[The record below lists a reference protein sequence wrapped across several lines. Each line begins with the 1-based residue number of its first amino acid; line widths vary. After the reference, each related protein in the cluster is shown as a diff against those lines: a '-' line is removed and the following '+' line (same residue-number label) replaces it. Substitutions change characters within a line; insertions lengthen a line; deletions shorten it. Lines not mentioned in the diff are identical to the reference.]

1 MANALQRCNVS
12 LLVNWGFAV
21 GSVGLMFLNPPPN
34 PANVS
39 AVVGTGIQTLKADE
53 GSFKKSQFSQIA
65 WVHHIANQPILIVN
79 PEPTKKKTFCCSL

>member
-1 MANALQRCNVS
+1 
-12 LLVNWGFAV
+12 
-21 GSVGLMFLNPPPN
+21 MFLNPPPN

-65 WVHHIANQPILIVN
+65 WVHRFANRPI
-79 PEPTKKKTFCCSL
+79 S